1 MSLCEGTITY
11 FRALNLKFFLFFYI
25 FRAKVLRTFDA
36 SDDSTEMH
44 VMVPKEL
51 EKWHEKLGYWLKS
64 NMSEVFQYIWPLL
77 VMFLKEK
84 VQEWIGGA
92 MGHFQRPNPN
102 IELQRRGMLGN

>member
-1 MSLCEGTITY
+1 
-11 FRALNLKFFLFFYI
+11 
-25 FRAKVLRTFDA
+25 
-36 SDDSTEMH
+36 
-44 VMVPKEL
+44 MVPKEL

-77 VMFLKEK
+77 VMFFKEK

-102 IELQRRGMLGN
+102 IKLQRRGMLGN